1 MARAHIQTW
10 CLAKFAQPLEARSAI
25 RRLTQ
30 SGVDPSSME
39 VMTSQPIHGEPFLP
53 DRKPTK
59 LRNWALSGAGI
70 GMIGGF
76 LLATVT
82 ALNYPLV
89 KGGMPIVAPW
99 TVGLITYETTMLG
112 AVLATLAGLLVEL
125 RLPNFSGLP
134 YDESVV
140 DGGVLLAVKCPP
152 ADAQTRAAVQEAV
165 RSAGATTINWL

>member
-1 MARAHIQTW
+1 MTQTW
-10 CLAKFAQPLEARSAI
+10 CLAKFAQPVDARAAI
-25 RRLTQ
+25 RRLIQ
-30 SGVDPSSME
+30 SGVDPGSME

-53 DRKPTK
+53 EKHPTK
-59 LRNWALSGAGI
+59 LRTWALLGAAV

-76 LLATVT
+76 SLATIT

-89 KGGMPIVAPW
+89 KGGMPIVAPG

-125 RLPNFSGLP
+125 RLPNFNKLP

-140 DGGVLLAVKCPP
+140 DGGVVVAVKSS
-152 ADAQTRAAVQEAV
+152 DQN
-165 RSAGATTINWL
+165 RSSIQDVVNTAGAVKVNWV

>member
-1 MARAHIQTW
+1 MADTW
-10 CLAKFAQPLEARSAI
+10 CLAKFAQPVEARAAI
-25 RRLTQ
+25 RRLLQ
-30 SGVDPSSME
+30 SGIDPESMD

-53 DRKPTK
+53 ERRPSK
-59 LRNWALSGAGI
+59 LRTWALCGAAF
-70 GMIGGF
+70 GMVGGCA
-76 LLATVT
+76 LASIT

-125 RLPNFSGLP
+125 GLPNFKKLP

-140 DGGVLLAVKCPP
+140 DGGVVVAVKSSGQNKP
-152 ADAQTRAAVQEAV
+152 AIQDMVTA
-165 RSAGATTINWL
+165 AGAVKVNWV

>member
-1 MARAHIQTW
+1 MAHTW
-10 CLAKFAQPLEARSAI
+10 CLAKFAQPLDARAAI
-25 RRLTQ
+25 RRLVQ
-30 SGVDPSSME
+30 SGVSPDAME

-53 DRKPTK
+53 ERKTSK
-59 LRNWALSGAGI
+59 LRTWALAGAGI
-70 GMIGGF
+70 GLVGGF

-125 RLPNFSGLP
+125 RLPNF
-134 YDESVV
+134 
-140 DGGVLLAVKCPP
+140 K
-152 ADAQTRAAVQEAV
+152 
-165 RSAGATTINWL
+165 